1 MPNKPPMTFW
11 KTHPILIV
19 AESVAQSSSNGPR
32 EQMTAAATR
41 EQGRERRHFLFLGAN
56 ANDGS

>member
-1 MPNKPPMTFW
+1 MTFW

-41 EQGRERRHFLFLGAN
+41 EQGGERRHFLFLGAN